1 MDWMSTGR
9 SISTLLTGLELRAR
23 SYAGDRAM
31 YHHTPGDT
39 DYGMH
44 THGLEVRYATLLK
57 KRTDDRAC

>member
-1 MDWMSTGR
+1 
-9 SISTLLTGLELRAR
+9 
-23 SYAGDRAM
+23 M